1 MAETKMRL
9 VDWLDDLCV
18 RFIVNLPQEEL
29 ESVERICFQVE
40 EAHWFYEDFIRPLD
54 ASLPSLNLRNFCL
67 LIFKHCPLFSRFS
80 QDDHLAAYS
89 EFLAYKTRVPV
100 RGAILL
106 NDAMDQVVLVKGWKK
121 GARWSFPRG
130 KINKDEDD
138 LDCAVRE
145 VYEETGYD
153 ARQDG
158 LVKDESQMKSIEV
171 SMREQHMRLYVFRG
185 VPMDYLFEPRTRKE
199 ISKISWYKLSELP
212 TLRKSRQAQGTGE
225 GLLKENMFYM
235 VAPFLGPLKGWIKQQ
250 KKLERRSAQ
259 VSMAEQS
266 AADIEAD
273 EATESAAEPAPPL
286 AAPPDGHLERLL
298 AGLRGSKGPNVANIL
313 AAAASPQPVPDAA
326 SELKRL
332 LSVNGQGPAAAVA
345 SASMSVSTKT
355 ATVQPVDNPLLSM
368 LKGNVGPSPGVSA
381 SASMPPATPF
391 DQIAATPA
399 QPGTPHHQHPRPP
412 PFPSMPSAPSFPYS
426 PAHAHQIQHPSPHPS
441 GPQARM
447 PPQGPRLQPHFG
459 PPHFRNDLP
468 MGPPNQ
474 MMPSGPGFRP
484 PQANFP
490 HWQQQQRPAFSQ
502 PHRAVHPGFQQMP
515 SHAARPYHR
524 TGDPKF
530 APVPHQTTA
539 PPIVPPASKLP
550 PPRLNPHAAGLLNSF
565 KGNRANEKSESQPAA
580 PPVMKPFA
588 AAAEIYKRPEEQQS
602 PLPIRLAPQ
611 GPEVE
616 SAQPKPNEGIV
627 DGQPPPVLIATKPRN
642 EQQNA
647 LLNLFRKPSQTSPT
661 ALLQQTLAPPTGSEP
676 VELSAV
682 SPSIEQQNF
691 AEPMQKNGPP
701 RVEVQEKP
709 GDLTSATVS
718 GPLNT
723 PSFEAVRNKHGKMGH
738 ANGRSPRASPKP
750 RKKQEKA
757 APPQFS
763 ILTRPHPDVSA
774 TPSPKHV
781 PGPSPGLSQQ
791 AQSQPQSSLE
801 TPKAE
806 AQKPFAPQILR
817 RPQGDVKSSEVRS
830 TGQSYD
836 RRDSMPSEQR
846 NNLLSLFGKTAASNS
861 SPPQVHSGLVS
872 PVSPFPEK
880 QGNPGS
886 GQQRSR
892 ISSIAST
899 DAAIRSARASVSSS
913 KNPADK
919 SFLLGYLNGVV
930 KDAGK

>member
-1 MAETKMRL
+1 MAETKTRL
-9 VDWLDDLCV
+9 AGWLDDLGV

-29 ESVERICFQVE
+29 ESVERICFQIE

-54 ASLPSLNLRNFCL
+54 PSLPSLSLRQFCL
-67 LIFKHCPLFSRFS
+67 LIFQHCPLFSQFS
-80 QDDHLAAYS
+80 EADHLAAYS

-106 NDAMDQVVLVKGWKK
+106 NNDMDQVVLVKGWKK

-130 KINKDEDD
+130 KINKDEND

-158 LVKDESQMKSIEV
+158 LVKQESQIKYLDV

-185 VPMDYLFEPRTRKE
+185 VPMDYPFEPRTRKE
-199 ISKISWYKLSELP
+199 ISKISWYNLSELP
-212 TLRKSRQAQGTGE
+212 TLKKSRQTQGTGE

-250 KKLERRSAQ
+250 KKIERRSAQ
-259 VSMAEQS
+259 VSMVEQS

-286 AAPPDGHLERLL
+286 AAVSDGHLERLL
-298 AGLRGSKGPNVANIL
+298 AGLRGNKAHSAE
-313 AAAASPQPVPDAA
+313 AAANPPPVSDAA

-332 LSVNGQGPAAAVA
+332 LSVNGQGPAATITSTSISLSTTTAAVE
-345 SASMSVSTKT
+345 
-355 ATVQPVDNPLLSM
+355 PENPLLKI
-368 LKGNVGPSPGVSA
+368 LKGNAGPSPDVSV

-391 DQIAATPA
+391 DQISATPGE
-399 QPGTPHHQHPRPP
+399 PGTPHHQHPHPP
-412 PFPSMPSAPSFPYS
+412 PFQSMQPPPSFPYS
-426 PAHAHQIQHPSPHPS
+426 PAHLPQVQHSSPQPG
-441 GPQARM
+441 GPQPRV
-447 PPQGPRLQPHFG
+447 PPQGPRLYPHFG
-459 PPHFRNDLP
+459 QNQFRNNLP

-474 MMPSGPGFRP
+474 MMAPGAGFRP
-484 PQANFP
+484 PQVNFP
-490 HWQQQQRPAFSQ
+490 NWQQHQRSAFSQ

-515 SHAARPYHR
+515 SHAARPYHM

-530 APVPHQTTA
+530 APVPHQKTA
-539 PPIVPPASKLP
+539 PPIVPPASRLP
-550 PPRLNPHAAGLLNSF
+550 APRANPHGAGHLHEF
-565 KGNRANEKSESQPAA
+565 RGDKADEKPESDSPA
-580 PPVMKPFA
+580 PPAMKPFV

-602 PLPIRLAPQ
+602 PVPLRLAPQ
-611 GPEVE
+611 GLESA
-616 SAQPKPNEGIV
+616 SAQPNPNEGVI

-661 ALLQQTLAPPTGSEP
+661 ALPHQTLAAPTGSEP
-676 VELSAV
+676 AELSAV
-682 SPSIEQQNF
+682 SPSIERQNAVEPVKKNVPRLDAQQT
-691 AEPMQKNGPP
+691 
-701 RVEVQEKP
+701 KP
-709 GDLTSATVS
+709 KDLTSATVS

-723 PSFEAVRNKHGKMGH
+723 PSFEAVRNKTGKMGH
-738 ANGRSPRASPKP
+738 ANGRSSPRASPKP

-763 ILTRPHPDVSA
+763 ILTRPRPDVSA

-781 PGPSPGLSQQ
+781 PGPSPGPSQH
-791 AQSQPQSSLE
+791 AQSQPQPCLE
-801 TPKAE
+801 TPMAE
-806 AQKPFAPQILR
+806 TQKPFAPQILR

-830 TGQSYD
+830 TGQSFD
-836 RRDSMPSEQR
+836 RRDSMPREQR
-846 NNLLSLFGKTAASNS
+846 NNLLALFGKTTALSS

-886 GQQRSR
+886 GQPRSR

-899 DAAIRSARASVSSS
+899 DAAVRSARASVSSS